1 MVTIGN
7 MDFPLDRQYYTK
19 SGAHMWL
26 KEEDGSIRIGLDA
39 FASEMA
45 GFLTF
50 FSVNSDEPKAGE
62 AIGSFESAKFVSRF
76 YSPIS
81 GKVVEVNKE
90 AMANPKLINDDPY
103 SAWIVSIQPSNMA
116 ELGSEFIISSEGDVQ
131 QWINSELKKL
141 EEEA

>member
-1 MVTIGN
+1 MITING
-7 MDFPLDRQYYTK
+7 MDFPLDRKYYTK

-26 KEEDGSIRIGLDA
+26 KQDNGLVRIGLDA

-50 FSVNSDEPKAGE
+50 FKISEEEPKAGD

-81 GKVVEVNKE
+81 GKIVEVNQ
-90 AMANPKLINDDPY
+90 AAIANPKLINDDPY
-103 SAWIVSIQPSNMA
+103 ATWIVAIDPENLE
-116 ELGSEFIISSEGDVQ
+116 ELTSEFIIEGDEKVKN
-131 QWINSELKKL
+131 WITEELKKL
-141 EEEA
+141 EEQ

>member
-1 MVTIGN
+1 MVTIDN
-7 MDFPLDRQYYTK
+7 MDFPLDRKYYTK

-50 FSVNSDEPKAGE
+50 FSVDPGEPKAGE

-81 GKVVEVNKE
+81 GKIIDVNKK
-90 AMANPKLINDDPY
+90 ALTNPKIINDDPY
-103 SAWIVSIQPSNMA
+103 SAWIVAIQPSDRS
-116 ELGSEFIISSEGDVQ
+116 ELESDFIISEEEDVQ
-131 QWINSELKKL
+131 DWIKEELKKL

>member
-1 MVTIGN
+1 MITING
-7 MDFPLDRQYYTK
+7 MDFPLDRKYYTK

-26 KEEDGSIRIGLDA
+26 KQENGLVKIGLDA

-50 FSVNSDEPKAGE
+50 FKISEEEPKAGD

-81 GKVVEVNKE
+81 GKIVEVND
-90 AMANPKLINDDPY
+90 AAIANPKLINDDPY
-103 SAWIVSIQPSNMA
+103 ATWIVAIAPENPD
-116 ELGSEFIISSEGDVQ
+116 ELASEFIIEGDEKVKD
-131 QWINSELKKL
+131 WITLELKKL
-141 EEEA
+141 EEG

>member
-1 MVTIGN
+1 MVTIGD
-7 MDFPLDRQYYTK
+7 MEFPLDRKYYTK

-26 KEEDGSIRIGLDA
+26 KEEDGLIRIGLDA

-50 FSVNSDEPKAGE
+50 FSINSEEPKAGE

-76 YSPIS
+76 YSPIT
-81 GKVVEVNKE
+81 GKIVEVNKE
-90 AMANPKLINDDPY
+90 ALTNPKTINDDPY
-103 SAWIVSIQPSNMA
+103 SAWIVSIQPSDMA
-116 ELGSEFIISSEGDVQ
+116 ELESDFIITSEKDVQ
-131 QWINSELKKL
+131 EWITGELKKL

>member
-7 MDFPLDRQYYTK
+7 MEFPLDRKYYTK

-26 KEEDGSIRIGLDA
+26 KDDDDLIKIGLDA

-50 FSVNSDEPKAGE
+50 FSVDPGEPKAGE

-81 GKVVEVNKE
+81 GKIIEVNRE
-90 AMANPKLINDDPY
+90 VLANPKLINDDPY
-103 SAWIVSIQPSNMA
+103 SAWIVSIQPGDRS
-116 ELGSEFIISSEGDVQ
+116 ELESDFIISGEEDIQNWIEG
-131 QWINSELKKL
+131 ELKKL

>member
-1 MVTIGN
+1 MLVIN
-7 MDFPLDRQYYTK
+7 DMKFPLDRKYYTK
-19 SGAHMWL
+19 NGAHMWL
-26 KEEDGSIRIGLDA
+26 TEDNGQIKLGLDA

-50 FSVNSDEPKAGE
+50 FAVTSEEPDAGE

-81 GKVVEVNKE
+81 GKIVEVNKA

-103 SAWIVSIQPSNMA
+103 SAWIVSIEPRDIS
-116 ELGSEFIISSEGDVQ
+116 ELDSEFIIEGEEKVS
-131 QWINSELKKL
+131 QWIHEELRKI
-141 EEEA
+141 EEE

>member
-1 MVTIGN
+1 MITING
-7 MDFPLDRQYYTK
+7 MDFPLDRKYYTK

-26 KEEDGSIRIGLDA
+26 KQDNGLVKIGLDA

-50 FSVNSDEPKAGE
+50 FMISEEEPKAGD

-81 GKVVEVNKE
+81 GKIVEVNE
-90 AMANPKLINDDPY
+90 AAIANPKLINDDPY
-103 SAWIVSIQPSNMA
+103 ATWIVAIDPGNPE
-116 ELGSEFIISSEGDVQ
+116 ELASEFIIEDGGEIEA
-131 QWINSELKKL
+131 WITEEVKKL
-141 EEEA
+141 EEG